1 MSGPQKRQVRV
12 ARGEVADELSRRLRV
27 AKASAPSDA
36 RDAENAR
43 VRSLPIGDPS
53 VLKGETADLLAPEPR
68 VRAFR
73 RVLSDPQKIRQN
85 RAQTTRLE
93 AVGRRLQGDRIGFV
107 SHDVSGTPRADL

>member
-1 MSGPQKRQVRV
+1 MIGPPKRQARI

-43 VRSLPIGDPS
+43 VRSLPIGDPY
-53 VLKGETADLLAPEPR
+53 VLKGETADLLGPEPR

-85 RAQTTRLE
+85 RMNDVAAGAFHATDSGML
-93 AVGRRLQGDRIGFV
+93 GG
-107 SHDVSGTPRADL
+107 HDAAT